1 MAFVTNVC
9 LMTADAV
16 PLAEI
21 SPSLE
26 DRDREKPSASREL
39 VTILRGLEGEETQK
53 QYRNRNNN
61 HERVSR

>member
-26 DRDREKPSASREL
+26 DRDGEEQDASREL

-53 QYRNRNNN
+53 QYFPMPEN
-61 HERVSR
+61 SC